1 MSTGDWLACAALAGA
16 SLAAFGGFAFLVTGA
31 QPAVVPG
38 VLRDG
43 RALAEFQ
50 LHALEDE
57 SWRTLLAR
65 APELKRNGHSLA
77 AFRFRSVLD
86 DSWHSLSEYRGKVV
100 LLNVWATWC
109 APCRGEVPGLE
120 RIQRELGR
128 QGVVVFMVSSE
139 DPDSI
144 RKFLARSP
152 TQTEQ
157 GYVSA
162 TNEGPN
168 VAGVEGRPIN
178 CIVDRQGILREV
190 LLGSVDSGDLADL
203 VHKYL

>member
-16 SLAAFGGFAFLVTGA
+16 SLAGFGGLAFLVLVA
-31 QPAVVPG
+31 QPASVPG
-38 VLRDG
+38 VLQNG
-43 RALAEFQ
+43 RSLAEFQ
-50 LHALEDE
+50 RQALEDE

-77 AFRFRSVLD
+77 AFRFRSALD

-120 RIQRELGR
+120 RIQRELGP
-128 QGVVVFMVSSE
+128 QGLVVIMVSSQ
-139 DPDSI
+139 DPDAI

-152 TQTEQ
+152 ARTEQ
-157 GYVSA
+157 GYVSG

-168 VAGVEGRPIN
+168 VAGFEERPIN
-178 CIVDRQGILREV
+178 CIVDRQGILREF
-190 LLGSVDSGDLADL
+190 LMSSVDSGDLADL